1 MPREH
6 VEANAMNRSHINP
19 MQWHS
24 ATGVARQICA
34 RIFRDG
40 GTPADAM
47 KAFGVPEESSEALC
61 WSKAVDA
68 LAERLCLNETRKAA

>member
-1 MPREH
+1 
-6 VEANAMNRSHINP
+6 MNRSHINP

-24 ATGVARQICA
+24 AVGLARQICA

-47 KAFGVPEESSEALC
+47 IAFGLTAVQSAEGLS

-68 LAERLCLNETRKAA
+68 IAERLCLNETRKAA

>member
-1 MPREH
+1 
-6 VEANAMNRSHINP
+6 MNRSHINP

-24 ATGVARQICA
+24 AIGVARQICA

-47 KAFGVPEESSEALC
+47 TAFGLAEHASDGLC

-68 LAERLCLNETRKAA
+68 IAERLCLTESRKAA